1 MRPVSDTGDRI
12 VVQSDGTLRVVG
24 RGAERRLRDRAGEYT
39 IVADVPG
46 LLLLQREGGDDPGAK
61 VLMAGQILHG
71 MTVMEIINLI
81 ATANWRGEL
90 HVIGGDAERILTFDG
105 AALKNAQSTHPH
117 DRLGEVLYRLGVL
130 DRSQLEGVLRD
141 VSPDRRFG
149 KMLVE
154 QGLVSQEDL
163 FKYLQRQAEQVF
175 FSSLLVASGHYVFA
189 LPSDDGEALSTTLH
203 IPIQHLLMEGVQ
215 QVDEMGLFRERI
227 PSSQMCPEVKPDAK
241 AKTLDPTA
249 TTVLAYC
256 DGERTIDDIARE
268 TGLGEFQATKAIYHL
283 LQQGQVVLRTAA
295 RVEPEQVR
303 ALLDPI
309 NDVMRDIFM
318 AAATYGGLA
327 RTQEAV
333 GHWIATNGH
342 GRLLGEG
349 ASVEVDGSLDAE
361 QVVSALRSVGS
372 ERPMEDLNQ
381 ALQQLVAYALFT
393 VTSQLNR
400 DQERSLTRDV
410 QRRLKAIA

>member
-12 VVQSDGTLRVVG
+12 VVQPDGTLRVVG

-130 DRSQLEGVLRD
+130 DRSQLDGVLRD

-283 LQQGQVVLRTAA
+283 LQQGQVVLRSAA

-303 ALLDPI
+303 ALLEPF
-309 NDVMRDIFM
+309 NDVLRDIFM
-318 AAATYGGLA
+318 AAATYGGLT

-333 GHWIATNGH
+333 SHWIATNGH
-342 GRLLGEG
+342 GHLLGEG
-349 ASVEVDGSLDAE
+349 ASVDVDGSLDAE
-361 QVVSALRSVGS
+361 QVVGAMRGVGS